1 MNIKCKKIV
10 GGVAK
15 GESLYSTQPINFL
28 GMVNIKT
35 GEIKDQAHG
44 LNNKTIKNKI
54 LIFPNAIGSSVGA
67 YTIFSL
73 KNNDAAPNGII
84 CTNNADITTASGCA
98 ISNIPLAVID
108 KKDLK
113 KLLDILEKSNAQNK
127 EIILD
132 TEAESIFVLDNKPI

>member
-1 MNIKCKKIV
+1 
-10 GGVAK
+10 
-15 GESLYSTQPINFL
+15 
-28 GMVNIKT
+28 MVNIKT
-35 GEIKDQAHG
+35 GEIKDQVHR
-44 LNNKTIKNKI
+44 LNNRTIKNKI

-73 KNNDAAPNGII
+73 KNNNAAPNGII

-98 ISNIPLAVID
+98 ISNIPLAVIN

-113 KLLDILEKSNAQNK
+113 KLLDILEKSNAENK